1 MKERKREREK
11 ERHMNLRRE
20 RGDNMHYVNR
30 EVDAIA

>member
-1 MKERKREREK
+1 MKEREK